1 MQNYYKGNFFF
12 FTKEKHFTCTKS
24 LDTGLIPP
32 KKNKLFN
39 RSPETAFACLPRFVA
54 QHSLSRLLKGGIF
67 SSQK

>member
-32 KKNKLFN
+32 KKISFLIGLQKLHLLVF
-39 RSPETAFACLPRFVA
+39 LDL
-54 QHSLSRLLKGGIF
+54 SLSIRRPGY
-67 SSQK
+67 